1 MFHPLLWPLT
11 QIAIF
16 FFGGKYYVHL
26 LCEHEA
32 AQRATEPHHTLR
44 LQDPLFDVFPP
55 RDHTASIKNIFNVCW
70 LLWGI
75 DMVRFERY
83 HATLD
88 MGVLFVTM
96 GLFRSLT
103 MRLLPLHAPIHNIK
117 LEDRLLT
124 WLKADHTH
132 DLFYS
137 GHMSNATMLY
147 LLMPPTLLRCI
158 LGGLCIPMLGIT
170 MIMSRLHY
178 TIDLIMAII
187 VSYAFWNLYYHTL
200 QIGHLY

>member
-1 MFHPLLWPLT
+1 
-11 QIAIF
+11 
-16 FFGGKYYVHL
+16 
-26 LCEHEA
+26 
-32 AQRATEPHHTLR
+32 
-44 LQDPLFDVFPP
+44 
-55 RDHTASIKNIFNVCW
+55 
-70 LLWGI
+70 
-75 DMVRFERY
+75 MVRFERY

-137 GHMSNATMLY
+137 GHMSSATMLY

-158 LGGLCIPMLGIT
+158 LGGLCIPMMGIT

-178 TIDLIMAII
+178 TIDLVMAII
-187 VSYAFWNLYYHTL
+187 VSYAFCDLYYHTL